1 MNDNHPLRKHQ
12 LVCKQKI
19 TEFFQNEFNSKIA
32 IGKNI

>member
-1 MNDNHPLRKHQ
+1 MSDNHTLRKHQ

-19 TEFFQNEFNSKIA
+19 ADFFKNAYNSKIA